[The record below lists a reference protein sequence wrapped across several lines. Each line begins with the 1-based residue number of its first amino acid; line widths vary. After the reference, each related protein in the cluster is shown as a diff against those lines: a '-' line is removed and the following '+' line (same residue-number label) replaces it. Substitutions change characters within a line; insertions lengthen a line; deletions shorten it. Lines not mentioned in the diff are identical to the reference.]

1 MYSEILK
8 QQFDYRLDKSILF
21 EDGTFYDTQEVEMV
35 KGKSDGMKRSIHIL
49 KKVFQ
54 GVIVE

>member
-21 EDGTFYDTQEVEMV
+21 DDGTFYDTQEVELV
-35 KGKSDGMKRSIHIL
+35 KEKSDGMKRAIHII
-49 KKVFQ
+49 KKVLQ
-54 GVIVE
+54 GELV